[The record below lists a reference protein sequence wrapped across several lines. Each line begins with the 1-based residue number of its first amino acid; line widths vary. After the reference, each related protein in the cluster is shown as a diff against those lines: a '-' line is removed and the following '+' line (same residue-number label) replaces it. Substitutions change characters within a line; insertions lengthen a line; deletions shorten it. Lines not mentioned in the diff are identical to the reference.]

1 MIVVLDTNVVSEVMR
16 PVPDPAV
23 LEWVNAQQAGE
34 LYLTSMTTAELLY
47 GVARLPSGRR
57 REQLAE
63 KVGRLV
69 DELFEGRILPFDSDA
84 SIDYARI
91 ASVRE
96 SAGSPIGSADAVI
109 AATASAAGADILAT
123 RNVSDFAGTG
133 LSVVNPWSG

>member
-1 MIVVLDTNVVSEVMR
+1 VIVLDTNVVSEVMR

-23 LEWVNAQQAGE
+23 LEWMNAQQAGE

-57 REQLAE
+57 RAQLAE

-69 DELFEGRILPFDSDA
+69 DELFEGRILPFDSAA

-91 ASVRE
+91 ASARE
-96 SAGSPIGSADAVI
+96 RAGNPIGSADAVV
-109 AATASAAGADILAT
+109 AATASAAGADLLAT
-123 RNVSDFAGTG
+123 RNVSDFSGTG
-133 LSVVNPWSG
+133 LSVVNPWSA

>member
-1 MIVVLDTNVVSEVMR
+1 MIVLDTNVVSEVMR

-23 LEWVNAQQAGE
+23 LEWMNAQQAGE

-57 REQLAE
+57 RAQLAE

-69 DELFEGRILPFDSDA
+69 DELFEGRILPFDSAA

-91 ASVRE
+91 ASARE
-96 SAGSPIGSADAVI
+96 RAGNPIGSADAVV
-109 AATASAAGADILAT
+109 AATASAAGADLLAT
-123 RNVSDFAGTG
+123 RNVSDFSGTG
-133 LSVVNPWSG
+133 LSVVNPWSA

>member
-1 MIVVLDTNVVSEVMR
+1 VIVVLDTNVVSEVMR